1 MPKRNIHKAHGCALY
16 SLNLQVGLI
25 LLEVGSFSSRSKNS
39 LWDVNC
45 MIVYVTRNLN
55 ERWFA
60 TFGGSTTPKS
70 NVAVSHDKSD
80 PCGNYTIKQI

>member
-1 MPKRNIHKAHGCALY
+1 MCPVFSQPASWLDF
-16 SLNLQVGLI
+16 
-25 LLEVGSFSSRSKNS
+25 VGSWKFQLKNS
-39 LWDVNC
+39 LRDVNC

-60 TFGGSTTPKS
+60 TFVGSTTPKS